1 MTRIDFAFGAPDRL
15 RTACQVAR
23 KRLAGQRLVVYCR
36 DGSRLAS
43 FDRMLWA
50 FDDISFVPHVLANDP
65 LAADTPV
72 VLTASDPLKAS
83 EKLVQAGQPQPW
95 LLNLDDECPPGFEG
109 FERLLEIVS
118 DEPTT
123 SRPRAS
129 AGASTR
135 TRATPRTATISAA
148 SQTPEPPLGGPCIF
162 AIGSPHAPHSYDPGI
177 PTLTQRVEPPHDD
190 APASVAPPR
199 PPRLSATTTPFPC

>member
-23 KRLAGQRLVVYCR
+23 KRYLAGQRLVVYCR

-118 DEPTT
+118 DEPDDKQAARQLARLPERGPRPAQPR
-123 SRPRAS
+123 SQPPARRLSRRSRRAVHFRLRESPCPSFLRPRHPYPHP
-129 AGASTR
+129 AG
-135 TRATPRTATISAA
+135 RTAA
-148 SQTPEPPLGGPCIF
+148 
-162 AIGSPHAPHSYDPGI
+162 
-177 PTLTQRVEPPHDD
+177 
-190 APASVAPPR
+190 
-199 PPRLSATTTPFPC
+199 